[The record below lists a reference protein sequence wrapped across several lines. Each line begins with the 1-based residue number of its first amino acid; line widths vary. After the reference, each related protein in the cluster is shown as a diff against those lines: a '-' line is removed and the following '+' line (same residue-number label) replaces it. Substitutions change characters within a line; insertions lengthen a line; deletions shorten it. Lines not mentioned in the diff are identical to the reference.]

1 MEVHDGWNR
10 VSAYQAIKNGGSTNI
25 AIPSALCRTYGQSS
39 YLGIANPADSAVS
52 FKVQFQPLSGPVTIR
67 SHLVRAHGRIGLS
80 TCQQI
85 GNTPWFG
92 SASISETTGLL
103 SVISKVTRDDGNP
116 DAEGSVEGISVEE
129 AEDETGDTLA
139 LPYVRWTQTL
149 SNTRPRTSIA
159 VQNLSNT
166 TPVPVWAKYYD
177 RDGILRGTHYLGSL
191 APLAKANTDPSMVGL
206 NEFGY
211 ENNRYG
217 GSVIIKGPGGSKLA
231 AIARVFGQ
239 TTTEDYKAKK
249 KKKSEEEV
257 EVQCECVG
265 IWNRQ
270 GCPTDSISTD
280 AYGWGANKDA
290 ACQEC
295 YQYCSDIAT
304 SEYGRKYGLG
314 TCYRNPDTFIRV
326 NCEAVE

>member
-1 MEVHDGWNR
+1 LVSFSAFFSGNASLYFNLATGFPNCNIPENWRGTLEVSGSVDLVGTVMEVHDGWNR

-129 AEDETGDTLA
+129 AGDET
-139 LPYVRWTQTL
+139 Q
-149 SNTRPRTSIA
+149 
-159 VQNLSNT
+159 
-166 TPVPVWAKYYD
+166 
-177 RDGILRGTHYLGSL
+177 
-191 APLAKANTDPSMVGL
+191 
-206 NEFGY
+206 
-211 ENNRYG
+211 
-217 GSVIIKGPGGSKLA
+217 
-231 AIARVFGQ
+231 
-239 TTTEDYKAKK
+239 
-249 KKKSEEEV
+249 
-257 EVQCECVG
+257 
-265 IWNRQ
+265 
-270 GCPTDSISTD
+270 
-280 AYGWGANKDA
+280 
-290 ACQEC
+290 
-295 YQYCSDIAT
+295 
-304 SEYGRKYGLG
+304 
-314 TCYRNPDTFIRV
+314 
-326 NCEAVE
+326 